1 MSSMDNNVVAAMFA
15 ALGQAQAGSAG
26 MFRVDA
32 SSPNGIQGITFQGIT
47 FHLVHGQER
56 DAPMASR
63 ASRSW
68 PWTRWRICNTLS
80 RR

>member
-32 SSPNGIQGITFQGIT
+32 SSPNGIQGITFLAVDEVAYLQ
-47 FHLVHGQER
+47 HVEPAL
-56 DAPMASR
+56 R
-63 ASRSW
+63 AGGVEVVQVRGA
-68 PWTRWRICNTLS
+68 R
-80 RR
+80 